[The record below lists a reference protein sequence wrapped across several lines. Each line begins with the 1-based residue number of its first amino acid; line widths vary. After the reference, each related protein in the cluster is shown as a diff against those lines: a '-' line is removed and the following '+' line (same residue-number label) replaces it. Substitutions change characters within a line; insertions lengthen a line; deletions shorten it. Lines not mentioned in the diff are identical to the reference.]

1 MKKILLVSHCLLNTA
16 SKLKS
21 YDVSEMKAE
30 EGLSKQT
37 EIIRHFHCNVIY
49 RLK

>member
-30 EGLSKQT
+30 EGLRKQIVHT
-37 EIIRHFHCNVIY
+37 VFRG
-49 RLK
+49 LS